1 MSFSQ
6 YLADRWSNILTLGF
20 EHAQLVLIAV
30 SIATVIGVSA
40 SIAVEHHAF
49 ARRAA
54 LTVTGAMLTVPSF
67 ALFGLLIPIL
77 GLGVA
82 PAVTALTLYAI
93 FPILRNGITGLE
105 SVPAEVEDAAR
116 GMGLSQFRR
125 LVIVR
130 MPLAWPV
137 VLNGIRVATIMS
149 IGIAAIGAA
158 VSGPGLGNLIFQGLA
173 RLGGANALNDT
184 LAGMLGIAIL
194 ALLLDLAFVLI
205 SRFTTP
211 RGIRG

>member
-1 MSFSQ
+1 MSFGE
-6 YLADRWSNILTLGF
+6 YLSERWSEILTMGF
-20 EHAQLVLIAV
+20 EHAQVVLIAV
-30 SIATVIGVSA
+30 SVATVVGVVG
-40 SIAVEHHAF
+40 SIVLEHHAF

-67 ALFGLLIPIL
+67 ALFGLLIPVF
-77 GLGVA
+77 GLGA
-82 PAVTALTLYAI
+82 TPAITALTLYAI

-116 GMGLSQFRR
+116 GMGLSRASR
-125 LVIVR
+125 LVRVR
-130 MPLAWPV
+130 IPLAWPV

-158 VSGPGLGNLIFQGLA
+158 VSGPGLGNLIFHGLA

-184 LAGMLGIAIL
+184 LAGMLGIAVL

-205 SRFTTP
+205 SRLTTP
-211 RGIRG
+211 RGIRV